1 MWKNH
6 RQVEMLI
13 KINLITHSLNSR
25 SIQDRGG
32 LALHKIKLTAAKIHH
47 RELKDYYLEQELED
61 NSIRS
66 LQLLPI
72 ITRDLTICS
81 RLLISIKEVTAC
93 QLKKQR
99 TQMQKKK
106 IHLQLARK
114 TQMNLKIQ
122 E

>member
-6 RQVEMLI
+6 REAELLI
-13 KINLITHSLNSR
+13 KINLITHSLISKR
-25 SIQDRGG
+25 IQDRGG
-32 LALHKIKLTAAKIHH
+32 LALPKIKLTAAKIHH
-47 RELKDYYLEQELED
+47 RELKDYFLEQELEV

-66 LQLLPI
+66 LQLLLI

-93 QLKKQR
+93 RLKKQR
-99 TQMQKKK
+99 TRMQKKK
-106 IHLQLARK
+106 IPLHLARK
-114 TQMNLKIQ
+114 TQLNHKTQ